1 MDTIISVNCRLPDIL
16 SAKLFGR
23 GLQGNEPM
31 APRVHFLYCL
41 AVVSK
46 QSSSFY
52 ECKNSNTA
60 L

>member
-46 QSSSFY
+46 
-52 ECKNSNTA
+52 
-60 L
+60 